1 MLLSKSQ
8 KIAVVGGGALGQYVS
23 ARLTEA
29 GHRVNLLLRSDYEAV
44 KQRGIMVESPDGNV
58 HVKPGDVDVFNNT
71 NDIGPADWVI
81 CALKSNALE
90 KENAK
95 KLLEPC
101 IGDHTRV
108 LSLLNGIGI
117 DELMADIVGDS
128 SRVFGGLAYI
138 AVSRKAPGQ
147 LSHVF
152 TEKTTIGHM
161 LNTKAEVQAAVGM
174 LSDCKGI
181 NAGATESLLT
191 TRWEKLAWNFPFA
204 GMGIVAGG
212 VACGALTKH
221 EKLSGIT
228 FEIMKEVVAT
238 ANADILHR
246 SMEQPRLISDEFVEQ
261 LWAMSVTEELDGYLP
276 STVIDF
282 KNGTP
287 IESEFIFHEPTR
299 RANELKI
306 DVPHMTMVSGLID
319 ILSTSRASDMEH
331 KTTTTKKKKKKE
343 EEEQEITNRHNA
355 AGINT
360 GEKRV
365 KPNKRHTVTNE
376 EKKRKEFERRG
387 SSITHRSCAVLMG
400 GISISAL
407 MGRNESRL
415 VADYGRRSF
424 TSSSS
429 SSSSDS
435 DVGSKVVEQYD
446 SEQTRQFYKTVMGGG
461 GNDIHFGVFKSAD
474 EGVREAAANT
484 TELMLDLMQWIKPVV
499 PNAAQVLDLGSG
511 HGGATHTMVQRFGTQ
526 NLCFN
531 IGSEQNDMNLKTCAK
546 LGIEGNVSCHR
557 GDFNLGL
564 PEEWSDR
571 FDYVYSCEVLCHA
584 ADKPALLAEI
594 RRVLKPGG
602 VLVVALVVAVNY

>member
-1 MLLSKSQ
+1 MKNSLLHDSQ
-8 KIAVVGGGALGQYVS
+8 
-23 ARLTEA
+23 
-29 GHRVNLLLRSDYEAV
+29 VNLLLRSDYEAV

-246 SMEQPRLISDEFVEQ
+246 SMVRDWKTTSSYFSSSSSLFLSSPPPSPSSSSPSSLLSSQEQPRLISDEFVEQ

-287 IESEFIFHEPTR
+287 
-299 RANELKI
+299 
-306 DVPHMTMVSGLID
+306 
-319 ILSTSRASDMEH
+319 
-331 KTTTTKKKKKKE
+331 
-343 EEEQEITNRHNA
+343 
-355 AGINT
+355 
-360 GEKRV
+360 
-365 KPNKRHTVTNE
+365 
-376 EKKRKEFERRG
+376 
-387 SSITHRSCAVLMG
+387 
-400 GISISAL
+400 
-407 MGRNESRL
+407 
-415 VADYGRRSF
+415 
-424 TSSSS
+424 
-429 SSSSDS
+429 
-435 DVGSKVVEQYD
+435 VGS
-446 SEQTRQFYKTVMGGG
+446 T
-461 GNDIHFGVFKSAD
+461 
-474 EGVREAAANT
+474 
-484 TELMLDLMQWIKPVV
+484 
-499 PNAAQVLDLGSG
+499 
-511 HGGATHTMVQRFGTQ
+511 
-526 NLCFN
+526 
-531 IGSEQNDMNLKTCAK
+531 
-546 LGIEGNVSCHR
+546 
-557 GDFNLGL
+557 
-564 PEEWSDR
+564 
-571 FDYVYSCEVLCHA
+571 
-584 ADKPALLAEI
+584 
-594 RRVLKPGG
+594 
-602 VLVVALVVAVNY
+602 

>member
-1 MLLSKSQ
+1 
-8 KIAVVGGGALGQYVS
+8 
-23 ARLTEA
+23 
-29 GHRVNLLLRSDYEAV
+29 
-44 KQRGIMVESPDGNV
+44 
-58 HVKPGDVDVFNNT
+58 
-71 NDIGPADWVI
+71 
-81 CALKSNALE
+81 
-90 KENAK
+90 
-95 KLLEPC
+95 
-101 IGDHTRV
+101 
-108 LSLLNGIGI
+108 
-117 DELMADIVGDS
+117 
-128 SRVFGGLAYI
+128 
-138 AVSRKAPGQ
+138 
-147 LSHVF
+147 
-152 TEKTTIGHM
+152 
-161 LNTKAEVQAAVGM
+161 
-174 LSDCKGI
+174 
-181 NAGATESLLT
+181 
-191 TRWEKLAWNFPFA
+191 
-204 GMGIVAGG
+204 
-212 VACGALTKH
+212 
-221 EKLSGIT
+221 
-228 FEIMKEVVAT
+228 
-238 ANADILHR
+238 
-246 SMEQPRLISDEFVEQ
+246 
-261 LWAMSVTEELDGYLP
+261 
-276 STVIDF
+276 
-282 KNGTP
+282 
-287 IESEFIFHEPTR
+287 
-299 RANELKI
+299 
-306 DVPHMTMVSGLID
+306 MTMVSGLID
-319 ILSTSRASDMEH
+319 ILSTSRASDLEH
-331 KTTTTKKKKKKE
+331 KTTMTKKKKKE

-424 TSSSS
+424 TSSS

-602 VLVVALVVAVNY
+602 VLVFSDIMGADGVSEEVLRPFTDRNTTTVMGRPSEYRYQLKEAALREVCYVDMSPNLEEFFGLMLKQVEDNYDNLLKEGLTDEYLQNWINSLSDRVNVVVTSHVYCYGVVIIL